1 MKKIITLILLVFVS
15 FAAFSQAKKP
25 TLMVVPSDSYCD
37 RNGFTQYFTDEAGNK
52 RVISDY
58 TKAFSQAESEELRLV
73 ISELSKIMAERG
85 FPLKDLEQTLK
96 SIKQTNVE
104 RDLLTS
110 SSGSIVKESPI
121 DVVKRTAKADIILDL
136 DFSVKTRGPQKF
148 ITFNLRGVDAY
159 SNKIVAAASGDGKP
173 STSASVG
180 ILLEEAVINYID
192 DFNDLLQKH
201 FNDMFDNGREIV
213 VVLNIWDNV
222 DFDFDTEYEYMG
234 ETGMLVDIIDVWM
247 DDHCVQSRFSRTS
260 NTENMIHYEQVRIP
274 LYKMSFGKERAID
287 ARGFISDLS
296 SFLKK
301 APFYI
306 DSKIYDRGLGEVW
319 LILGEK

>member
-1 MKKIITLILLVFVS
+1 MIFISI
-15 FAAFSQAKKP
+15 AAFSQAKKP
-25 TLMVVPSDSYCD
+25 TLMVIPSDSYCD
-37 RNGFTQYFTDEAGNK
+37 RNGFTQYYTDEAGN
-52 RVISDY
+52 RHVISDY

-96 SIKQTNVE
+96 SIKQTNIE

-110 SSGSIVKESPI
+110 SSGSVIKESPI
-121 DVVKRTAKADIILDL
+121 DVIKRTAKADIILDL
-136 DFSVKTRGPQKF
+136 DFSVKTRGPQKY

-159 SNKIVAAASGDGKP
+159 SNKVIASASGDGKP
-173 STSASVG
+173 STSATVG

-192 DFNDLLQKH
+192 DFNAALQKH
-201 FNDMFDNGREIV
+201 FNDMFTNGREIV
-213 VVLNIWDNV
+213 VILNVWDNA

-247 DDHCVQSRFSRTS
+247 DDNCVNSRFSRIS

-274 LYKMSFGKERAID
+274 LYKTSFGKERAID
-287 ARGFISDLS
+287 ARGFIADLS
-296 SFLKK
+296 SFLRK